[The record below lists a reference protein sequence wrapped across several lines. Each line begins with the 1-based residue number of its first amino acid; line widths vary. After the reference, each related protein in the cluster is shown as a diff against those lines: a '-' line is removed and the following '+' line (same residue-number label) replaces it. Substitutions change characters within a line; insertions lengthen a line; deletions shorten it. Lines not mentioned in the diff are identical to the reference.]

1 MHGLLQDL
9 KYAFRQLRISPG
21 FTLTAVIILGLGIG
35 SSTAIFSAINPVLF
49 EPLPYPHADRILMIW
64 YANVAGGRAPQTF
77 HTFREVAER
86 NRSFES
92 VAVMKAWQPTVT
104 GKAQPERLD
113 GQRVSSSYFRVL
125 GISPAL
131 GRDFQPADDVP
142 NALRVAIL
150 SSSVWRRRF
159 GGDSQIIGRQIKLND
174 DAFTVIGV
182 MPSNFDNVVA
192 PEAGVWAPLQY
203 DSGNIVSLETRE
215 WGHHLTM
222 MGRLR
227 DGVTSAQARSDLA
240 SIAGTRV
247 SEFPRAAWAS
257 LSNGFI
263 IGLLQ
268 DEVASGVKPALL
280 AVLGA
285 VMLVLLIACVNVTSL
300 LLARG
305 ERRRGE
311 FAVRAALGAARPRLL
326 RQLITESLL
335 LSLLGGTFGILVAT
349 FGVKAFV
356 AISPTELPRLNA
368 IRVDSTVFIFALTIT
383 ALIGVLVG
391 LIPGLHASRGDLHI
405 TMQQSSTRI
414 SGGHQ
419 FTRRA
424 LVVAEIAIALVLL
437 VSAGLLLRSLNRLFA
452 IDPGFDASH
461 VLTMQLQQFSHRF
474 DTDAAR
480 NRYFEQVVEAVRRV
494 PGVETAALT
503 SQLPLSGDYE
513 GFGVQFATDP
523 TDNQEA
529 ALRYAVTPDYFPAMH
544 IPLRQGRLFNS
555 HDVGGSATAVLISE
569 SFAKRRF
576 TNQDPIGQR
585 VRVGPDIGHEEN
597 LGERSLASL
606 EM

>member
-9 KYAFRQLRISPG
+9 KYAFRQLQRSPG

-227 DGVTSAQARSDLA
+227 DGGTSAQARSDLA